1 MSVLIMMVF
10 RDGIDKHYNII
21 YQCGID
27 KHYNI
32 IYQCGID
39 KHWLLALYQEMLA
52 NTLTSKASNV
62 MHSKILY
69 MKSYKYSLKTQE
81 IYCYIIYYNKYY
93 GVFNEYS

>member
-1 MSVLIMMVF
+1 
-10 RDGIDKHYNII
+10 
-21 YQCGID
+21 
-27 KHYNI
+27 
-32 IYQCGID
+32 
-39 KHWLLALYQEMLA
+39 MLA

-93 GVFNEYS
+93 QV